1 MSVMALARQLV
12 PVAFGAGRV
21 AAGFGA
27 LLGALSAVAG
37 LGAAGLAFAGFGAG
51 LLRAAGLE
59 AAAGFGAAGF
69 GSAGLAAGGLGAVV
83 AAALGAG
90 VATALGALGATWAAG
105 FGAGCAAGFGA
116 VSVTAV
122 FAGGTVFSAA
132 AVASFLVASFQA
144 RLPLAGISGSV
155 TASRSSAN
163 LRWLAS
169 RCSAKS

>member
-37 LGAAGLAFAGFGAG
+37 LGAAGLAVAGFGAG

-59 AAAGFGAAGF
+59 AAAGFGAA
-69 GSAGLAAGGLGAVV
+69 
-83 AAALGAG
+83 
-90 VATALGALGATWAAG
+90 
-105 FGAGCAAGFGA
+105 
-116 VSVTAV
+116 V
-122 FAGGTVFSAA
+122 FAGGTVFLAA

>member
-37 LGAAGLAFAGFGAG
+37 LGAAGLAVAGFGAG

-59 AAAGFGAAGF
+59 AAAGFC
-69 GSAGLAAGGLGAVV
+69 
-83 AAALGAG
+83 
-90 VATALGALGATWAAG
+90 AAG
-105 FGAGCAAGFGA
+105 FGAGCAAGFGAGWATTFWAAWA